1 MKINYYLVAYIDIL
15 GQGAKLSKI
24 NKLPKTKEEKEEFN
38 KLLNDTA
45 DNVKK
50 LHEVF
55 QSYFDGF
62 KEIRPEIKEKL
73 ESWTQEMRDKFKKSK
88 EIKLKYLYF
97 SDTVVLYFPL
107 DKETNVAPLGS
118 VYAALTSAAST
129 FLIMLSEK
137 TPLRGAINIGIGTE
151 LKNSG
156 IYGPILQNLHCLES
170 KVAEYP
176 RVIIGDELIQMI
188 EDYDKETIDETDIYK
203 TINKSLI
210 PNINELIK
218 IDSDKI
224 RILNYLNK
232 SMADAFEAKRTEFY
246 KKIKSFTDEQLKE
259 YKGNEKLYN
268 RYKKLRSYIRKNRSN
283 WV

>member
-1 MKINYYLVAYIDIL
+1 MKINYYLAAYIDIL

-45 DNVKK
+45 DSVKK
-50 LHEVF
+50 LHGVF

-62 KEIRPEIKEKL
+62 KEISPEIKERL
-73 ESWTQEMRDKFKKSK
+73 ESWTQEMRDKFKNSK

-151 LKNSG
+151 LENSG
-156 IYGPILQNLHCLES
+156 IYGPILQNLHCLENE
-170 KVAEYP
+170 VAKYP
-176 RVIIGDELIQMI
+176 RIIIGDELIQMI

-203 TINKSLI
+203 AMDKMRIPSIRDLI
-210 PNINELIK
+210 CRDT
-218 IDSDKI
+218 DSHK
-224 RILNYLNK
+224 ILNYLDK
-232 SMADAFEAKRTEFY
+232 SIADSFQTRKIEFY
-246 KKIKSFTDEQLKE
+246 KKIKSFADEQLEE
-259 YKGNEKLYN
+259 YRGNDKLQK
-268 RYKKLRSYIRKNRSN
+268 RYRKLRSYIRKKGSD